1 MATHSDRVVVLQKM
15 QAWTAMRRA
24 LLMILAVFLVY
35 GGVDVF
41 WPLQRDLR
49 QFDPAAV
56 AKLETKMW
64 QSYYA
69 QQRATLFF
77 ELAEM
82 LRTQYQFPWLRSYL
96 GAYHGATAAFLF
108 KEGQQRAD
116 YEKALP
122 ALQAY
127 FGLIRNTGRVD
138 FDVRRAA
145 ALELEWWIVHRD
157 RARYPSGALGRAC
170 AEASAFVYQV
180 SADSTLVHG
189 QLRAAAMSILDTRA
203 ESGSVTEADWT
214 NIESLL
220 RRSYQALR
228 RALSD
233 PVVMPAPPE
242 PLPA

>member
-1 MATHSDRVVVLQKM
+1 
-15 QAWTAMRRA
+15 MRRA
-24 LLMILAVFLVY
+24 LILAIFLVY

-41 WPLQRDLR
+41 WPLHRDLR

-69 QQRATLFF
+69 QQRAQLFF

-82 LRTQYQFPWLRSYL
+82 LRTQYQFPLLRSYF
-96 GAYHGATAAFLF
+96 GAYRGALAAFLF
-108 KEGQQRAD
+108 KEGQRRAD

-127 FGLIRNTGRVD
+127 FGMIRNTGSVD
-138 FDVRRAA
+138 FDARRAA

-170 AEASAFVYQV
+170 AEATAYVYQV

-189 QLRAAAMSILDTRA
+189 QLRAEAMMIRDTRA
-203 ESGSVTEADWT
+203 DSGNVTEADWT

-220 RRSYQALR
+220 RRSYQTLR

-233 PVVMPAPPE
+233 PVVMPASPGPV
-242 PLPA
+242 PG